1 MVVSLC
7 VVHVQYIIIRDKCM
21 TLVHKVVCFD
31 TFKFPSDF
39 VIKASNNPPE
49 ILGGERK
56 DKKYTE
62 K

>member
-1 MVVSLC
+1 
-7 VVHVQYIIIRDKCM
+7 M